1 MNFEEEKK
9 MIKAILIDHMG
20 TLVYE
25 QSEYLEKLMKECDEN
40 CPDYDSQTITKCW
53 FEKHDELLKLY
64 NGENYKTEY
73 EIAKEAFDWVINEK
87 GLLGD
92 SSYYTDLLT
101 EHWKNTPAFQD
112 AYDFFEQCQLP
123 IYILTNN
130 DTDYVLESM
139 KRLELKPQGIISS
152 EMTRYYKP
160 AKEAFEKALEI
171 MELAPH
177 EVMYIG
183 DSLGKDIFSAKE
195 LGIQTCFIGKE
206 TVDDQSIQVVDSL
219 LDVFQY
225 IK

>member
-1 MNFEEEKK
+1 

-25 QSEYLEKLMKECDEN
+25 QSEYLEKLMEECNKN
-40 CPDYDSQTITKCW
+40 CPDHNSLEITDYW
-53 FEKHDELLKLY
+53 YQKHDELLKIY

-73 EIAKEAFDWVINEK
+73 EIACEAFDWTKKEM
-87 GLLGD
+87 GLIGD
-92 SSYYTDLLT
+92 SVYYTSLLA

-130 DTDYVLESM
+130 DTEYVLESM

-160 AKEAFEKALEI
+160 AKETFIKALEI
-171 MELAPH
+171 MGLEPQ
-177 EVMYIG
+177 EVIYIG
-183 DSLGKDIFSAKE
+183 DSLGKDMIAAKE
-195 LGIQTCFIGKE
+195 IGIQPYFIGKE
-206 TVDDQSIQVVDSL
+206 VVEDKSIKVIESL
-219 LDVFQY
+219 LDVFKY
-225 IK
+225 I